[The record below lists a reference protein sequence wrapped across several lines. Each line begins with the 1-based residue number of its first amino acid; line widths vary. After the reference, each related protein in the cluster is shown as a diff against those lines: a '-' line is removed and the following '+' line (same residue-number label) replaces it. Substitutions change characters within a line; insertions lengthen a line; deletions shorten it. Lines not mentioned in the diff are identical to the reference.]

1 VLHLDRTYAGETP
14 MKKVLILLGLLAFG
28 ASAEEEVKNCTIH
41 DHGGGATIIAC
52 PDYVITKTSEKT
64 MICRLMQ
71 GSPNASCTQVP

>member
-1 VLHLDRTYAGETP
+1 
-14 MKKVLILLGLLAFG
+14 MKKLIILLAVLAFG
-28 ASAEEEVKNCTIH
+28 VNAEEDLKKCTIH

-52 PDYVITKTSEKT
+52 PDYIVTKTSEKT